1 MATTEKGIYY
11 PADYDE
17 VADIPDDMKKMAESI
32 DDVIEHDRG
41 LVDEFVEETNQKIE
55 TIQAEQTTQNENIQE
70 NTDSIQALETKH
82 NTEVAELQSQIE
94 ELQEENQALADLI
107 PTGEESGSDIT
118 LSDSARYYF
127 KKIVPGG
134 KSEHE
139 TFTGKNQLQVSAT
152 SQTINGIEYTIN
164 EDGTI
169 KANGTATAQSQLNM
183 GTFNF
188 EANTSYIL
196 NGCPAG
202 GSTSTYR
209 QIISGGSAEYGEGV
223 SVSYTEDTEASIYI
237 RIMSG
242 VTVNNLV
249 FKPMIRLASIADATF
264 EKYVGGQSAPNPN
277 YECPI
282 RNVTGNVEVKVE
294 NKNILNLNVEG
305 ILAVSIDTAI
315 KKDNNIYIKTNTKYV
330 ASYRIPVKYK
340 LNEPMTI
347 SFDAQFLKTLDIPNH
362 NSLVYFRKGN
372 MTKGAIGL
380 RNNTNKNSYSI
391 TIEEGL
397 DEEGYTFWI
406 YLKTM
411 QTDEA
416 KEVEIQFE
424 NLQIEYGT
432 KATTPVPHEEQTAIF
447 PLEEGQVLHETD
459 TIEDKIVQRGKTLVF
474 DGTENWLITG
484 YSVFYLTSITDY
496 KISNGNIC
504 LCTHY
509 TSTENVGAS
518 SSVQDK
524 KSCFINTHRSYR
536 FYIKDTSFETVEE
549 FKTFLAQQYA
559 NGTPVTLEYELE
571 TPIEIPFTEAQRTA
585 KAQID
590 KLYSYKGTTHI
601 TSNANLDVTYRK
613 DPNIR
618 DTRLDALEARVALLE
633 G

>member
-70 NTDSIQALETKH
+70 NTDNIEALTAKH
-82 NTEVAELQSQIE
+82 NTEVAELNQKVAD
-94 ELQEENQALADLI
+94 LQEEVDMASDLI
-107 PTGEESGSDIT
+107 PTGDESGSNIT

-134 KSEHE
+134 KSEQE
-139 TFTGKNQLQVSAT
+139 TFTGKNKLQVSAT

-169 KANGTATAQSQLNM
+169 KANGTATTQSQINI

-209 QIISGGSAEYGEGV
+209 QIISRGSSEYGEGV

-264 EKYVGGQSAPNPN
+264 EKYVGGQPAPNPD

-282 RNVTGNVEVKVE
+282 QNVTGNVEVKVE
-294 NKNILNLNVEG
+294 NKNLFDENKADWKLFSPNYPATYDNENRGWYNHDYMQLIL
-305 ILAVSIDTAI
+305 TPQ
-315 KKDNNIYIKTNTKYV
+315 KTQ
-330 ASYRIPVKYK
+330 
-340 LNEPMTI
+340 TI
-347 SFDAQFLKTLDIPNH
+347 SFKIKRRELKTGEYNYSSTWVL
-362 NSLVYFRKGN
+362 RKDGSVVIYN
-372 MTKGAIGL
+372 TGA
-380 RNNTNKNSYSI
+380 TSSTYVSI
-391 TIEEGL
+391 KYTMEEGHKYSL
-397 DEEGYTFWI
+397 SVYNHVFIADI
-406 YLKTM
+406 
-411 QTDEA
+411 
-416 KEVEIQFE
+416 
-424 NLQIEYGT
+424 QIEQGST
-432 KATTPVPHEEQTAIF
+432 ATSYEPHEEQTAIF
-447 PLEEGQVLHETD
+447 PLEEGQVLHKDD
-459 TIEDKIVQRGKTLVF
+459 TIEDKIVQKRGTYQF
-474 DGTENWLITG
+474 TGNENWTKSGNTTNISFCCYTNSIRPLAKNNGTVGLLNIGKVCNYQAISG
-484 YSVFYLTSITDY
+484 YKNAFAYNVGNSHFLKIEKTAIPNWDESITDAE
-496 KISNGNIC
+496 KVA
-504 LCTHY
+504 L
-509 TSTENVGAS
+509 
-518 SSVQDK
+518 
-524 KSCFINTHRSYR
+524 
-536 FYIKDTSFETVEE
+536 
-549 FKTFLAQQYA
+549 FKAYLAEKYA

-571 TPIEIPFTEAQRTA
+571 TPLKTEFTEAQRTA